1 MRVRIIIPAYNAEKY
16 LEKCIESI
24 FPQLTSEDEIILVNP
39 SSTDETKKI
48 CENYVHKHNNIK
60 LYNIEK
66 SGPSKTRNVGI
77 DNANGKYAIFL
88 DADDYVEPNYLE
100 IMLQQVEKDQLLIC
114 AYKMIQQESGKENI
128 KQFSK
133 QIELVEF
140 ENITKLYEKEL
151 LNLVWNKIYDLELI
165 KKNNIKFDERYY
177 KGEDL
182 LFNLKYIQYIN
193 SIKVIPNV
201 LYNYISKKTGI
212 NKSHREPLE
221 SRFERTKEIYN
232 ECVKISKGKNI
243 QNIKRMIIN
252 IYFLHLRNYIKEEKI
267 YNPFNI
273 IKTFREK
280 TDIEYLFQENLDAQ
294 LESLKKMYAKKH
306 IIRMYIKN
314 RIYMKKIDIE
324 TRKEKHE

>member
-1 MRVRIIIPAYNAEKY
+1 
-16 LEKCIESI
+16 
-24 FPQLTSEDEIILVNP
+24 
-39 SSTDETKKI
+39 
-48 CENYVHKHNNIK
+48 
-60 LYNIEK
+60 
-66 SGPSKTRNVGI
+66 
-77 DNANGKYAIFL
+77 
-88 DADDYVEPNYLE
+88 
-100 IMLQQVEKDQLLIC
+100 MLHLVEKDQLLIC

-243 QNIKRMIIN
+243 LNIN
-252 IYFLHLRNYIKEEKI
+252 
-267 YNPFNI
+267 
-273 IKTFREK
+273 
-280 TDIEYLFQENLDAQ
+280 
-294 LESLKKMYAKKH
+294 
-306 IIRMYIKN
+306 
-314 RIYMKKIDIE
+314 
-324 TRKEKHE
+324 